1 MALIQSFEKTGNF
14 FFKYRGQ
21 IPLIVFI
28 LGLPFLY
35 FQGKD
40 FYQFLLDGNSGCF
53 KVCILI
59 VSILLSL
66 AGFCVRAYTIGTT
79 PRGTSG
85 RNRDKQVAN
94 TLNTKGIYSI
104 VRHPLYLGNYL
115 MWAGLLVFTM
125 NVPLFIIA
133 SLIYWIYYERIM
145 FAEERF
151 LESQFGD
158 EYIQWSLK
166 VPAFIPKFS
175 QFQKGDIP
183 FSLRTVLRREYAGVF
198 SMVLCY
204 TIVDYV
210 RWFLIGHLCGVF
222 VGCWCRPSL
231 IVLAFF
237 LVLMLVLRTLK
248 HHSSVLDRV
257 EGRD

>member
-1 MALIQSFEKTGNF
+1 
-14 FFKYRGQ
+14 
-21 IPLIVFI
+21 
-28 LGLPFLY
+28 
-35 FQGKD
+35 
-40 FYQFLLDGNSGCF
+40 
-53 KVCILI
+53 
-59 VSILLSL
+59 
-66 AGFCVRAYTIGTT
+66 
-79 PRGTSG
+79 
-85 RNRDKQVAN
+85 
-94 TLNTKGIYSI
+94 
-104 VRHPLYLGNYL
+104 
-115 MWAGLLVFTM
+115 
-125 NVPLFIIA
+125 
-133 SLIYWIYYERIM
+133 M

-210 RWFLIGHLCGVF
+210 RWFLIGHFCGVF

>member
-35 FQGKD
+35 FQD
-40 FYQFLLDGNSGCF
+40 YYQYLMGYSECF
-53 KVCILI
+53 KICILI
-59 VSILLSL
+59 ISILLSL

-125 NVPLFIIA
+125 NIPLFIIV
-133 SLIYWIYYERIM
+133 SLVYWIYYERIM

-158 EYIQWSLK
+158 EYIQWSMT

-175 QFQKGDIP
+175 QFEKGDIP

-198 SMVLCY
+198 SMVFCY
-204 TIVDYV
+204 AIVDYV
-210 RWFLIGHLCGVF
+210 RWFLIWHFLGVSPSS
-222 VGCWCRPSL
+222 WCRPSL
-231 IVLAFF
+231 IVLAVFF
-237 LVLMLVLRTLK
+237 VLMLVLRTLK
-248 HHSSVLDRV
+248 HHSTVLDRV
-257 EGRD
+257 EGID

>member
-1 MALIQSFEKTGNF
+1 MALIQSIEKSGNF
-14 FFKYRGQ
+14 LFKYRGQ
-21 IPLIVFI
+21 IPLIIFI

-35 FQGKD
+35 FQSKD
-40 FYQFLLDGNSGCF
+40 FYHYLLNGSSEVF
-53 KVCILI
+53 KSAVLI
-59 VSILLSL
+59 VALLLSL
-66 AGFCVRAYTIGTT
+66 AGFFVRAYTIGTT

-125 NVPLFIIA
+125 NIYLFVIV
-133 SLIYWIYYERIM
+133 SLLYWIYYERIM

-151 LESQFGD
+151 LERQFGD

-175 QFQKGDIP
+175 QFEKSAIP

-204 TIVDYV
+204 AIVDYF
-210 RWFLIGHLCGVF
+210 RWFLIGHFFGIYA
-222 VGCWCRPSL
+222 GCWCRPSF
-231 IVLAFF
+231 IVLAVF

-248 HHSSVLDRV
+248 HHTSVLDRL